1 MVGCLCGLSAGQFAA
16 LRGFLFPET
25 GLYYSHMD
33 WTNWQTYV
41 ALAVVLVTLGVFASR
56 GLKAWLIGSDK
67 NCCGGG
73 CGCGVAKGRKKT
85 NR

>member
-1 MVGCLCGLSAGQFAA
+1 
-16 LRGFLFPET
+16 
-25 GLYYSHMD
+25 MD